1 MIRRSLALL
10 ASCLLTAGPQLE
22 QARNRQDR
30 AALQRI
36 FAQRAARAEK
46 NPEDAAAQAE
56 LAEAALYLAEVALEL
71 QDRERARSA
80 AEEGVRAAQRAVALQ
95 PNVAEHH
102 RLLGALC
109 GQVIPGNVLLA
120 VRYGKCAAESIQRAL
135 ELDPGSWRVWLSRGV
150 GHYYLPPA
158 FGGGA
163 EAAVADFRKA
173 IELNPRAAD
182 AWLWLGIA
190 LRKTQR
196 NAEARQAILKSLELN
211 PERVWARRQL
221 EKTPAK

>member
-1 MIRRSLALL
+1 MSRWSIALL
-10 ASCLLTAGPQLE
+10 GCCLLAAGPQLE

-30 AALQRI
+30 ATLERI
-36 FAQRAARAEK
+36 FAQRAALAEK
-46 NPEDAAAQAE
+46 NPDDAVAQVE

-71 QDRERARSA
+71 QDRDRARSA
-80 AEEGVRAAQRAVALQ
+80 AEAGVRAAQRAVALQ

-196 NAEARQAILKSLELN
+196 HAEARQAILKSLELN

-221 EKTPAK
+221 EKTPAQ